1 MARGRY
7 RCQREYPQPPPP
19 STSTTK
25 RTINR
30 VSIVFSFIW
39 VVYSYLN
46 SVRALFV
53 PDLPMRGKG
62 CVSDSFL
69 RLSEGN
75 EETARY
81 KRRNSRPKGRIR
93 FRKDPLEPT
102 NSLTR
107 RNCPRASF
115 IRVYSDD
122 KARWSN
128 PLIFWMCY
136 SSQFQFDD
144 CKSLPELGRIEH
156 VSLLNPLDDGVVQM
170 LRPIWPFTRLAIP
183 QADEADFSP
192 SISERLI
199 KHRLTAGKGIFASG
213 RRPPALAALCANSGR
228 RRT

>member
-1 MARGRY
+1 
-7 RCQREYPQPPPP
+7 
-19 STSTTK
+19 
-25 RTINR
+25 
-30 VSIVFSFIW
+30 
-39 VVYSYLN
+39 
-46 SVRALFV
+46 
-53 PDLPMRGKG
+53 MRGKG

-93 FRKDPLEPT
+93 FRKDSLEPT

-107 RNCPRASF
+107 RNCRRASF

-156 VSLLNPLDDGVVQM
+156 VKPCLNPRDDGVVQM
-170 LRPIWPFTRLAIP
+170 LRPTWPFTRLAIP
-183 QADEADFSP
+183 QADEADFSR

-199 KHRLTAGKGIFASG
+199 KHKLTSGKGIFASG
-213 RRPPALAALCANSGR
+213 VGPRSCGTMCQLWTQANMKRLPTPPIPSVA
-228 RRT
+228 

>member
-1 MARGRY
+1 MARERY
-7 RCQREYPQPPPP
+7 RRQREYPQPPPP
-19 STSTTK
+19 NKSTSK
-25 RTINR
+25 ITINR
-30 VSIVFSFIW
+30 VSIVSPLFIW
-39 VVYSYLN
+39 AVYSYLN

-53 PDLPMRGKG
+53 PDLSIRGKG

-102 NSLTR
+102 NLLTR
-107 RNCPRASF
+107 RNCRRASF

-128 PLIFWMCY
+128 LLIFWMRY

-144 CKSLPELGRIEH
+144 CKLTRAGFTANYFRNCLVLDRNYPHSVLCK
-156 VSLLNPLDDGVVQM
+156 LDD
-170 LRPIWPFTRLAIP
+170 T
-183 QADEADFSP
+183 
-192 SISERLI
+192 
-199 KHRLTAGKGIFASG
+199 
-213 RRPPALAALCANSGR
+213 
-228 RRT
+228 

>member
-1 MARGRY
+1 
-7 RCQREYPQPPPP
+7 
-19 STSTTK
+19 
-25 RTINR
+25 
-30 VSIVFSFIW
+30 
-39 VVYSYLN
+39 
-46 SVRALFV
+46 
-53 PDLPMRGKG
+53 MRGKG

-93 FRKDPLEPT
+93 FRKDALEPT

-156 VSLLNPLDDGVVQM
+156 VSLAEPPG
-170 LRPIWPFTRLAIP
+170 R
-183 QADEADFSP
+183 
-192 SISERLI
+192 
-199 KHRLTAGKGIFASG
+199 G
-213 RRPPALAALCANSGR
+213 RRAKCFVPPGPSLAWRSHR
-228 RRT
+228 RMKLTFRVP